1 MRKEK
6 EGKEGPEAIGPIVR
20 EILSRLGL
28 KELTSH
34 SRIFEIWD
42 TVVGPSIALHARPY
56 SFRDGILTVNVD
68 SSVWL
73 AQLERY
79 RKRQIREKL
88 NKELPNPMVKKLIF
102 RFGEL
107 TFSQKK

>member
-1 MRKEK
+1 MAR
-6 EGKEGPEAIGPIVR
+6 EGKNGPEAIGPIVR

-28 KELTSH
+28 KELTAS
-34 SRIFEIWD
+34 SRVFEIWD
-42 TVVGPSIALHARPY
+42 TVVGAAIAVHARPY

-79 RKRQIREKL
+79 RKRQIRDKL
-88 NKELPNPMVKKLIF
+88 NKELPNPLVKKVIF
-102 RFGEL
+102 RFGEVPRD
-107 TFSQKK
+107 T

>member
-1 MRKEK
+1 MRMER
-6 EGKEGPEAIGPIVR
+6 EGKNGPEAIGPIVR

-28 KELTSH
+28 KELTAS
-34 SRIFEIWD
+34 SRVFEIWD
-42 TVVGPSIALHARPY
+42 TVVGAAIAVHAQPY

-79 RKRQIREKL
+79 RKRQIRDKL
-88 NKELPNPMVKKLIF
+88 NKELPNPLVKKLIF
-102 RFGEL
+102 RFGEVSRY
-107 TFSQKK
+107 T

>member
-1 MRKEK
+1 MRKER
-6 EGKEGPEAIGPIVR
+6 EGKDGPEAIGPIVR
-20 EILSRLGL
+20 EIISRLGL
-28 KELTSH
+28 KELTLS

-42 TVVGPSIALHARPY
+42 TVVGSSIALHARPY

-79 RKRQIREKL
+79 RKRQIRDKL
-88 NKELPNPMVKKLIF
+88 NNHLPHPLVKRVVF

-107 TFSQKK
+107 TFPVEK

>member
-1 MRKEK
+1 MKREREVKD
-6 EGKEGPEAIGPIVR
+6 GPEAIGPIVR
-20 EILSRLGL
+20 EIITRLGL
-28 KELTSH
+28 KELTAS
-34 SRIFEIWD
+34 SRVFEIWD
-42 TVVGPSIALHARPY
+42 TVVGTAIALHARPY

-88 NKELPNPMVKKLIF
+88 NKYLPHPLVKKVIF
-102 RFGEL
+102 RFGEV
-107 TFSQKK
+107 SASR

>member
-1 MRKEK
+1 MRMER
-6 EGKEGPEAIGPIVR
+6 EGKNGPEAIGPIVR

-28 KELTSH
+28 KELTAS
-34 SRIFEIWD
+34 SRVFEIWD
-42 TVVGPSIALHARPY
+42 TVVGAAIAVHARPH

-79 RKRQIREKL
+79 RKRQIRDKL
-88 NKELPNPMVKKLIF
+88 NKELPNPLVKKLIF

-107 TFSQKK
+107 TFPAEK

>member
-1 MRKEK
+1 MAR
-6 EGKEGPEAIGPIVR
+6 EGKNGPEAIGPIVR

-28 KELTSH
+28 KELMAS
-34 SRIFEIWD
+34 SRVFEIWD
-42 TVVGPSIALHARPY
+42 TVVGAAIAVHARPY

-79 RKRQIREKL
+79 RKRQIRDKL
-88 NKELPNPMVKKLIF
+88 NKELPNPLVKKVIF

-107 TFSQKK
+107 TFPAGK